1 MPSRLP
7 TPSRSLAPIV
17 LSVRCGSAL
26 AAISAVLML
35 ALFAFPQTGRAGEN
49 GRSPVAANTHIGE
62 AVRVE
67 RRVAAAADAPGWTIA
82 RPPASASERKLLSRA
97 VLAAALLVLNVLL
110 LRRRRTIH
118 NWDSC

>member
-1 MPSRLP
+1 MPSRLSS
-7 TPSRSLAPIV
+7 PSRSLAPIV
-17 LSVRCGSAL
+17 LSVRRGSAL
-26 AAISAVLML
+26 ATISALLML
-35 ALFAFPQTGRAGEN
+35 ALFAFPQTGRAGESA
-49 GRSPVAANTHIGE
+49 RSPAPPNTHIGD

-67 RRVAAAADAPGWTIA
+67 RQIAAADAPAWTIA
-82 RPPASASERKLLSRA
+82 RPPASAPERKLLSRA